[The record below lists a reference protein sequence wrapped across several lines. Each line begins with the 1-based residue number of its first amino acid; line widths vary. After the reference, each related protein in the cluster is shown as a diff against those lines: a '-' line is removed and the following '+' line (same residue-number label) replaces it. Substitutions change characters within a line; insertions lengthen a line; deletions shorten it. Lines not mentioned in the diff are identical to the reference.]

1 MSATPKPVVGSH
13 HCAHRAAMQH
23 NGAMDE
29 AIFEIPLWWELLA
42 VGVGALMG
50 AMFASRFK
58 DHHLDL
64 LGVAIIGVST
74 GLGGGVLRDLVLSVP
89 VATFQSNWYLIV
101 AVGASFLGMLLERL
115 FTKFTTLFTVVD
127 ALNLGLFAA
136 IGATKG
142 IAFGVPAVPAALLG
156 VLTAVGGSI
165 LRDVLMVTPVELL
178 KVGPLYA
185 AAAILGTTTLV
196 TMTTLGVPFRPA
208 AITCVVITFVAR
220 MVGFTFGLRLPE
232 QRRLGPLRR
241 PSRLRPP
248 EGSDTPSA

>member
-1 MSATPKPVVGSH
+1 
-13 HCAHRAAMQH
+13 
-23 NGAMDE
+23 MDD
-29 AIFEIPLWWELLA
+29 AIFDIPLWSELLA

-50 AMFASRFK
+50 ALFAARFK

-64 LGVAIIGVST
+64 LGIAIIGVCT

-89 VATFQSNWYLIV
+89 VATFQSNWYLTV
-101 AVGASFLGMLLERL
+101 AVAASLIGMLLERL
-115 FTKFTTLFTVVD
+115 FTKLNTVFTVVD

-165 LRDVLMVTPVELL
+165 LRDVLVGSPVELL
-178 KVGPLYA
+178 RVGPLNA

-196 TMTTLGVPFRPA
+196 TMTTLGVAILPA
-208 AITCVVITFVAR
+208 AITCVVVTFVAR
-220 MVGFTFGLRLPE
+220 VLGVAFGLRVPE
-232 QRRLGPLRR
+232 QRRLEHLPR
-241 PSRLRPP
+241 PSRLRR
-248 EGSDTPSA
+248 GSDTTSG

>member
-1 MSATPKPVVGSH
+1 VSATPKLVFGSDRRPQ
-13 HCAHRAAMQH
+13 RAAIPH

-29 AIFEIPLWWELLA
+29 AIFEIPLWSELLA

-50 AMFASRFK
+50 ALFASRFK

-64 LGVAIIGVST
+64 LGIAIIGVCT

-101 AVGASFLGMLLERL
+101 AVAASLLGMLLERVFSKL
-115 FTKFTTLFTVVD
+115 NTLFTVVD

-156 VLTAVGGSI
+156 LLTAVGGSI
-165 LRDVLMVTPVELL
+165 LRDVLMLTPVELL
-178 KVGPLYA
+178 KVGPFYA
-185 AAAILGTTTLV
+185 TAAIFGTTTLV
-196 TMTTLGVPFRPA
+196 TMTTLGLPILPA
-208 AITCVVITFVAR
+208 AITCVVVTFIAR

-232 QRRLGPLRR
+232 QRRLERLPH
-241 PSRLRPP
+241 PSRLRPAKD
-248 EGSDTPSA
+248 SDTPPV